1 MAFARIKPRPSA
13 IATEAPKAIS
23 PSPFIRGSSPFELPR
38 IPLLAFAAEKSSIA
52 RVLRAEKT
60 SSRKRRCVSRELRRL
75 QNSHDRTFLHTEE
88 RFLVL
93 GIPAATSCTHMR
105 ARSFVEPNRSSKTR
119 AASSLPDI
127 FLGRAAGILAES
139 RVGLRIRSKNPQ
151 PDAAFAR
158 QTDGTGEFPLRRI
171 QRPSATMRC
180 GDTARILGRTM
191 FAKVEPRGRGSSLAA
206 CEREDCK
213 HLFKGRMI

>member
-23 PSPFIRGSSPFELPR
+23 PSPFHPGQFT
-38 IPLLAFAAEKSSIA
+38 
-52 RVLRAEKT
+52 LRAAPDSTFGFCCGEKLNCA
-60 SSRKRRCVSRELRRL
+60 SPEGRKDVLAQEKVRSRELRRL

-151 PDAAFAR
+151 PDAAFCQA
-158 QTDGTGEFPLRRI
+158 D
-171 QRPSATMRC
+171 
-180 GDTARILGRTM
+180 
-191 FAKVEPRGRGSSLAA
+191 
-206 CEREDCK
+206 
-213 HLFKGRMI
+213 